1 MKPNTDGHPI
11 VSMLTEIRKYVETR
25 IDLIQYKAIDKSA
38 HLASTVI
45 SSVILLF
52 GSFLAVFI
60 LTIGLSFLVGDLLGN
75 TSYGFFAVGGFVL
88 ILVILLVVFRRRWLN
103 APITDNI
110 IREIFN

>member
-38 HLASTVI
+38 HLASSLI

-52 GSFLAVFI
+52 GSFLAIFL
-60 LTIGLSFLVGDLLGN
+60 LTFGAAFFVGELLGK

-88 ILVILLVVFRRRWLN
+88 LLVILLIVFRRRWLN

-110 IREIFN
+110 IKDIFN